1 MLACTNGRL
10 GEEGSKGSR
19 EGRRA
24 KARELEKENQVN
36 TSCGRLAES
45 RALRQLALGGRRAE
59 GNIPGFS
66 GPQRVP
72 VLCVG
77 SGEAQQFTPVR
88 ERRVIGRRYI
98 WFQKQVLI
106 LHKFA
111 YLPLNSEGKQPKL
124 LNP

>member
-1 MLACTNGRL
+1 MYKWKV
-10 GEEGSKGSR
+10 GEEGSKGGR

-45 RALRQLALGGRRAE
+45 RALRQLALGERRAE

-88 ERRVIGRRYI
+88 EKGYRKEIHLVPKASFDTSQVCLSSAQLRRKATKI
-98 WFQKQVLI
+98 
-106 LHKFA
+106 A
-111 YLPLNSEGKQPKL
+111 
-124 LNP
+124 